1 MCGGCGVVWVGDWE
15 GGEGGGEGF
24 EIWNGRTKQEMGE
37 GFWKVLFGK
46 ICEHFSVKRVW
57 IV

>member
-37 GFWKVLFGK
+37 GFWKVLFL
-46 ICEHFSVKRVW
+46 
-57 IV
+57 